1 MAAETVTT
9 GKTPT
14 MFETPLENAV
24 LVTLAYVL
32 VRRVRRD
39 PPLTVE
45 RLVSIFALFYGM
57 LVAVYL
63 GKLYFEI
70 E

>member
-1 MAAETVTT
+1 
-9 GKTPT
+9 

-24 LVTLAYVL
+24 LGTLAYVL
-32 VRRVRRD
+32 VVRRVRRE
-39 PPLTVE
+39 PPLTAD
-45 RLVSIFALFYGM
+45 RLVSIFALFYGV